1 MVTKKQRFHIMDF
14 FLGIF
19 MVIIMGAILIPF
31 IHMIAVSLSSNGPV
45 MRGEVSLWPKGF
57 TFDMYKHIMHDSKF
71 FTAYSNTIQY
81 TLIGTTISLVITA
94 MGAYALS
101 RKEMVGNKL
110 FSIMITIT
118 MFFGGG
124 MIPTYLV
131 VKNYGLLDTMWAV
144 VLPGAV
150 TTWNLIV
157 MRSFFDAFPK
167 EIVES
172 GMVDGL
178 NDAGV
183 FFRLVLPTSKAV
195 LATIGLYY
203 AVSLWNAY
211 FIPFIYLNS
220 PDLYP
225 LQVVL
230 QQMLTAGIS
239 EASAVED
246 TMIVAE
252 TMKYACVIVAIAP
265 IMCVYPFLQKYFVK
279 GVLVGSVKG

>member
-1 MVTKKQRFHIMDF
+1 MVTKKQRFHIMDII
-14 FLGIF
+14 LGIF
-19 MVIIMGAILIPF
+19 MILVMGAILIPF

-57 TFDMYKHIMHDSKF
+57 TLDMYKHIMNDNKF

-225 LQVVL
+225 LQVIL

-252 TMKYACVIVAIAP
+252 TLKYASVIVAITP

>member
-1 MVTKKQRFHIMDF
+1 MVTKKQRFHVLDI
-14 FLGIF
+14 FLGIL
-19 MVIIMGAILIPF
+19 MIVVMSTILIPF
-31 IHMIAVSLSSNGPV
+31 IHMIAVSFSSNGYV

-57 TFDMYKHIMHDSKF
+57 TLDMYKHIMRDKKF
-71 FTAYSNTIQY
+71 FTAYGNTIQY

-157 MRSFFDAFPK
+157 MRSFFDAYPK

-203 AVSLWNAY
+203 AVSLWNSY
-211 FIPFIYLNS
+211 FIPFIYLNT

-225 LQVVL
+225 LQVIL

-252 TMKYACVIVAIAP
+252 TLKYASVLVAIAP
-265 IMCVYPFLQKYFVK
+265 IMCIYPFLQKYFVK

>member
-1 MVTKKQRFHIMDF
+1 MDWL
-14 FLGIF
+14 LGFF
-19 MVIIMGAILIPF
+19 MVLVMGSVLIPF
-31 IHMIAVSLSSNGPV
+31 IHMIAVSFSSNGYV

-57 TFDMYKHIMHDSKF
+57 TFDMYEYIMHDKKF
-71 FTAYSNTIQY
+71 FTAYGNTLRY
-81 TLIGTTISLVITA
+81 TLLGTVISLTITA

-101 RKEMVGNKL
+101 RREMVGNKL
-110 FSIMITIT
+110 FTIMVTIT

-124 MIPTYLV
+124 MIPTYLI
-131 VKNYGLLDTMWAV
+131 VKNYGLLDTIWAV

-150 TTWNLIV
+150 STWNLIV
-157 MRSFFDAFPK
+157 MRSFFEAFPK

-178 NDAGV
+178 NDWGI
-183 FFRLVLPTSKAV
+183 FFRLVLPTSKAI